1 MAESMHEGHEMRTLT
16 EEEHLKLSADTT
28 TVSAFKQD
36 KLEKEA
42 QKSWDLFYKRNKTNF
57 FKDRHWTT
65 REFEELCKREV
76 WQLLMLRRK
85 SVRLFLQ
92 HTCWDFCTWQCQI
105 GLLEYFFSEN
115 ENCRYSNKLADE

>member
-16 EEEHLKLSADTT
+16 EEEQLKLSADTT

-85 SVRLFLQ
+85 SVRLFCS
-92 HTCWDFCTWQCQI
+92 TPVGI
-105 GLLEYFFSEN
+105 SAPAV
-115 ENCRYSNKLADE
+115 SNRPT